1 MYFCIKPKEMIDY
14 NIHEFTEDI
23 WMLVPQKIVSDKY
36 IDENEDYFR
45 DLLFF
50 FYQKRI
56 SGLSTEAIAQIITE
70 FLKLSFYYKPK
81 MANILDE
88 DFNLM

>member
-23 WMLVPQKIVSDKY
+23 WMLVPQEVASNKY

-50 FYQKRI
+50 FYQKRM
-56 SGLSTEAIAQIITE
+56 SGFSTEVIAEMITE
-70 FLKLSFYYKPK
+70 FLKLSFEHKPK
-81 MANILDE
+81 MANILD
-88 DFNLM
+88 DDYQLT

>member
-1 MYFCIKPKEMIDY
+1 MIDY